1 MKSLFTSKLSLFLL
15 SLSLSLSVLLGFSI
29 STILSFE
36 QPIRVIDLSTLDQAE
51 VLAWAQE
58 NDLVIETIEAYDE
71 NSSVGT
77 ILSQDIGVGERLFA
91 GSTIT
96 LTLSKGPD
104 PDVLVEVG
112 DFSGKDIGEVQS
124 FIDISKLLNA
134 KIEFSKSEDVDTSFL
149 ISQSLKNTSI
159 KRSDAI
165 TFLISTGDKDSL
177 TTVLVPDF
185 STYTKQQIS
194 SWGAS
199 NNITINLVEEFNSS
213 IAQGTVISQSLTA
226 NQEIYDGSSL
236 TIKLSKGTGIVL
248 ENLVGKTKTEIDK
261 FVSDNGLK
269 VSYSTSYSSTRNK
282 DTAIS
287 QTPSATTRV
296 ESGTS
301 LSVVLSLGKVQV
313 NNYGSKTLAELQA
326 WVTEVNKLGANL
338 KINSSTVY
346 NAEVSTGKII
356 TQNPSSGEINP
367 GTTITATVSKGTGIT
382 VKDFN
387 TRTETQEG
395 LSINIVER
403 YSSSAVGTVL
413 SQSISA
419 GTVVDSGTSITLTV
433 SKGNVSVS
441 SKIGGTLA
449 DLQAWVN
456 AVNSEGADLRISSSE
471 SYTSNQ
477 ADKGKITSQT
487 PSSGTVSPGSTI
499 SAVVSKGTQVNI
511 PNLVGSSV
519 PSITGVTINTIGS
532 EYSDTASGLVIWQS
546 KAAGTYDY
554 GVSVDVKVSLGSFP
568 TRTLPDLAGL
578 VGSSTS
584 YATSEATIRNYLTG
598 QGFTNFSITSGA
610 YGIGAGLVNSQ
621 SPGAGSI
628 RIDTAITVSI
638 STN

>member
-36 QPIRVIDLSTLDQAE
+36 QPIRIIDLSTLDQAE

-104 PDVLVEVG
+104 PDVLVEIG

-124 FIDISKLLNA
+124 FIDLSKLLNA

-499 SAVVSKGTQVNI
+499 SAVVSKGTQVTLQNI
-511 PNLVGSSV
+511 IGQTVPNTQG
-519 PSITGVTINTIGS
+519 ITFNIIGR
-532 EYSDTASGLVIWQS
+532 EYSNTVPLNSVTYQS
-546 KAAGTYDY
+546 KNPGTYDF
-554 GVSVDVKVSLGSFP
+554 GVVVDIKLSDGVREGFYLFDFKDLNSLS
-568 TRTLPDLAGL
+568 LPLIQSQASDYCNTKNINCTFNTTTYPDSSKAGR
-578 VGSSTS
+578 V
-584 YATSEATIRNYLTG
+584 
-598 QGFTNFSITSGA
+598 Q
-610 YGIGAGLVNSQ
+610 
-621 SPGAGSI
+621 GSI
-628 RIDTAITVSI
+628 PSNGTYVYPGDSVTIYFYY
-638 STN
+638 